1 MSEPAS
7 SLIASLVY
15 ARRPT
20 LNFAIAVSEM
30 DAALR
35 EVGSNSYRLRWDQD
49 DLVMFDID
57 GARVVLGL
65 GDNRAHPSGRISAMV
80 ATLVIAIGPGPKR
93 GLGAKLCDHAA
104 PLLSAIVERFHA
116 SHPPEFTLWAEV
128 PHVFSADDFEQSL
141 VEAADA
147 LSMGRVNRSQAP
159 TRPTAFAQD
168 SRFGTP
174 DVERL
179 MQRLVKQV
187 APRPV
192 SLVPP
197 MPMAKARQAAA
208 PVEIAPV
215 APAPPP
221 MPPHSRDFAN
231 DAPSLPHPMT
241 REMRDIRSA
250 LYPERSVKRGKSQAP
265 LPQRLTIYTMN
276 TTLMLV
282 ALPVGSAILVYNM
295 IRGEDLNLNARAIA
309 ATGTIV
315 GLAQLLNLDLGS
327 LQSLV

>member
-1 MSEPAS
+1 MSEPAN

-20 LNFAIAVSEM
+20 LNFAIAVSDM

-35 EVGSNSYRLRWDQD
+35 EVGSNSYHLRWDQD

-65 GDNRAHPSGRISAMV
+65 GDTRAAPSGRISAMV
-80 ATLVIAIGPGPKR
+80 ATLVIAIGPGPKSSH
-93 GLGAKLCDHAA
+93 ANKLSKHAA

-116 SHPPEFTLWAEV
+116 SHPPEFTLWSEL
-128 PHVFSADDFEQSL
+128 PNVFSADDFEMAL
-141 VEAADA
+141 EEASEA
-147 LSMGRVNRSQAP
+147 LTVGRVNRSSA
-159 TRPTAFAQD
+159 TRPPTVLDAN
-168 SRFGTP
+168 SRFGVP
-174 DVERL
+174 EVERL
-179 MQRLVKQV
+179 MQRLVKHV

-197 MPMAKARQAAA
+197 MPAAKSRKVAA
-208 PVEIAPV
+208 PVAIEGQQA
-215 APAPPP
+215 APAELPRNP
-221 MPPHSRDFAN
+221 DFAN

-241 REMRDIRSA
+241 HEMRNIRSA
-250 LYPERSVKRGKSQAP
+250 LYPDQPVNRGKSKAP

-295 IRGEDLNLNARAIA
+295 IRGEDLNMNARAIA
-309 ATGTIV
+309 ATGTLV
-315 GLAQLLNLDLGS
+315 GLAQLLNLPGFLNT
-327 LQSLV
+327 